1 MTTDLR
7 DLLELASD
15 DVPERDLAPD
25 AWAAAAAERRTV
37 RRRALIGAGAAAAAA
52 AVTTVV
58 VRGGGDAG
66 REAGRPTPSPTR
78 LRTADV
84 GGVTVDLAPEP
95 GEETALVPYRDAATL
110 GLGSTIGFDDALRLP
125 KLGPEAGRTGN
136 TASVRAVLLAW
147 SPGAEGLLPVL
158 HLPRAEG
165 GLEYLACSGVQL
177 VRADPTQT
185 GQGIVL
191 HPRAVRDDRL
201 AVVLPQ
207 PGEVVVLDARDGTS
221 LRIPVPDSTIHLAG
235 WAKDNRT
242 VVARG
247 TDRTWLVDTVERT
260 TTPALVPA
268 GAGWVDLVTVDGVT
282 ELRTFSAA
290 GVSTGTRSLRGPVI
304 EVDGETV
311 GNTEAWASAHA
322 SLGQTYVGAVG
333 RTQGLVAVQADL
345 RPTPRVLAAT
355 RSPAVPKGCYRPL
368 AWGPQD
374 VVVLESRSFAGL
386 TSRPTLR
393 LLAWDVIGGGL
404 SYVGEVGP
412 VAATAG
418 GFTGSYAL

>member
-15 DVPERDLAPD
+15 DVPELDLAPD

-37 RRRALIGAGAAAAAA
+37 RRRALLGAGAAAAAVA
-52 AVTTVV
+52 ATTVV
-58 VRGGGDAG
+58 VRGGDDG
-66 REAGRPTPSPTR
+66 REGGRPTPSPTR

-95 GEETALVPYRDAATL
+95 GEESALAPYREAANL
-110 GLGSTIGFDDALRLP
+110 GLSSLVGFDDALRLP
-125 KLGPEAGRTGN
+125 KLGPETGN
-136 TASVRAVLLAW
+136 PENAASVRAVLMAW
-147 SPGAEGLLPVL
+147 SPGAEGLMAVL
-158 HLPRAEG
+158 HLPRAVPG
-165 GLEYLACSGVQL
+165 QRYLTCIGVPL
-177 VRADPTQT
+177 VRADPTQS

-191 HPRAVRDDRL
+191 HPRTVRDDRL

-207 PGEVVVLDARDGTS
+207 PGEVVVLDARDGTA
-221 LRIPVPDSTIHLAG
+221 LRIPVPDSTIHLTG

-247 TDRTWLVDTVERT
+247 TERTWLVDTVART
-260 TTPALVPA
+260 ATRALVPA

-304 EVDGETV
+304 EVDGESV
-311 GNTEAWASAHA
+311 GNTEAWAAAHA

-333 RTQGLVAVQADL
+333 RTQGLVAVQGDL

-386 TSRPTLR
+386 SSRPTLR